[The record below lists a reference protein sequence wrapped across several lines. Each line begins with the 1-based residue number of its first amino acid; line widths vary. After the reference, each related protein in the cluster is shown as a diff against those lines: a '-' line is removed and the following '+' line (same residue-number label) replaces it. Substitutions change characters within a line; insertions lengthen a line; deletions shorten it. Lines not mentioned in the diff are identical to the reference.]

1 MSNDDPSTFQPVGPV
16 EFDFQAATDLAAK
29 FRSSATL
36 VTVQQIPQRNQL
48 AREAREDWQGG
59 HAAIFDTRMGQ
70 CASDADRLAEA
81 MRDAAI
87 KVELLAE
94 AARGEQQR
102 RDRANEY
109 LEEYAAWQERERE
122 RDTDIVPEWAD
133 FTSHDEPEMPEME
146 GEPPSL
152 PPIMDPNIGPRND
165 PNIGPR

>member
-1 MSNDDPSTFQPVGPV
+1 MSNDDPSTYQPADPV
-16 EFDFQAATDLAAK
+16 EFDFQAAADLAAK
-29 FRSSATL
+29 FRSSAAL
-36 VTVQQIPQRNQL
+36 VTAQQLPQRDEL
-48 AREAREDWQGG
+48 ARVARADWQGR

-87 KVELLAE
+87 KVEQLVGE
-94 AARGEQQR
+94 ARREQQR

-122 RDTDIVPEWAD
+122 RSLGSDIVQF
-133 FTSHDEPEMPEME
+133 FTSSDPEPEMPEME

-152 PPIMDPNIGPRND
+152 PPIMDPNIGPRYD
-165 PNIGPR
+165 PNNGPR